1 MKIKLFTPLIIT
13 LLMFGTTNF
22 LIAQTSLDTQYQN
35 IVEKANNYQEYKV
48 INQTKIKNL
57 WKNTTDTLKA
67 KQTKLNQ
74 LQNQLLIQKSEIDK
88 LNKLLTEKD
97 NNLSAALNTK
107 DEILLLGFLPLSK
120 SSYQTTMWGL
130 IAILGGLSTFLII
143 RTKGFRSE
151 AIYRTKLFN
160 DLNEEFKNFKTKAND
175 NEKKLARALQ
185 DERNKLDELYRR

>member
-48 INQTKIKNL
+48 INQTLIKNL
-57 WKNTTDTLKA
+57 WKNTTDTLKV
-67 KQTKLNQ
+67 KQAKLNQ

-160 DLNEEFKNFKTKAND
+160 DLNEEFKNFKSKAND

>member
-107 DEILLLGFLPLSK
+107 DEILFLGFLPLSK